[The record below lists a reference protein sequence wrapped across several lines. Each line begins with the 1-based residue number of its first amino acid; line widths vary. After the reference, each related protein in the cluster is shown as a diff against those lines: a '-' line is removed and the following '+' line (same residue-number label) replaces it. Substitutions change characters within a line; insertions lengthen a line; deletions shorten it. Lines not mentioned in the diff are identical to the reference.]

1 MIEHSTFQWAS
12 PFVIV
17 PKNDGSLRMT
27 VNYKKLNAV
36 SIVGKWPL
44 PRIDEVLDA
53 LGKGKVYSTFD
64 LMSGFFQNAIHRDS
78 VELTAFIT
86 PRGLY
91 QFLRMP
97 QGHAGA
103 P

>member
-1 MIEHSTFQWAS
+1 M
-12 PFVIV
+12 
-17 PKNDGSLRMT
+17 
-27 VNYKKLNAV
+27 NYKRLNAV

-53 LGKGKVYSTFD
+53 LGEGKLYSTFD
-64 LMSGFFQNAIHRDS
+64 LKSVFFQNAIHPDS

-91 QFLRMP
+91 QFLRTP
-97 QGHAGA
+97 QGHSGA
-103 P
+103 PSAFVRLV